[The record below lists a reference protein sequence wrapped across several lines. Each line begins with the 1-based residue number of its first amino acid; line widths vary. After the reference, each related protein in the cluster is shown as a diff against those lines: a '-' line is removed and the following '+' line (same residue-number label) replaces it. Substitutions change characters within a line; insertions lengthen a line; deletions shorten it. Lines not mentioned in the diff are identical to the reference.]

1 MIAFIIILITY
12 LLYVVC
18 EIVYEHYKLKELRR
32 DYDNLLDEIHKIE
45 DVLFEDKSPNNY
57 EQSI

>member
-1 MIAFIIILITY
+1 MILILILITY
-12 LLYVVC
+12 LIFVLC
-18 EIVYEHYKLKELRR
+18 EIIYEYYKLKELRK
-32 DYDNLLDEIHKIE
+32 DFENLWNEIHKIE